1 MSVYLI
7 AEIEVKNAEAYA
19 EYAAQTPGLV
29 ARHGGKFI
37 IRGGP
42 AKALEGEWSGRLV
55 VMEFTDQAGLESF
68 WNDPEYRNIVG
79 IRQKHSTG
87 RIVAV
92 EGV

>member
-37 IRGGP
+37 VWGGP
-42 AKALEGEWSGRLV
+42 AEALEGEWSGRLV
-55 VMEFTDQAGLESF
+55 VMEFADQAGLESF
-68 WNDPEYRNIVG
+68 WNDPDYRNIVG
-79 IRQKHSTG
+79 IRHKHSTG

>member
-19 EYAAQTPGLV
+19 EYTAQTPGLV

-37 IRGGP
+37 IRGG
-42 AKALEGEWSGRLV
+42 ASKALEGDWAGRLA
-55 VMEFTDQAGLESF
+55 VMEFADQVALESF
-68 WNDPEYRNIVG
+68 WNDPDYRNIVG
-79 IRQKHSTG
+79 IRHKHSTG

>member
-37 IRGGP
+37 VRGGP
-42 AKALEGEWSGRLV
+42 AEALEGEWSGRLV
-55 VMEFTDQAGLESF
+55 VMEFANQAGLESF
-68 WNDPEYRNIVG
+68 WNDPCLLYTSDAADDLTPCRS
-79 IRQKHSTG
+79 RWSPYH
-87 RIVAV
+87 
-92 EGV
+92 